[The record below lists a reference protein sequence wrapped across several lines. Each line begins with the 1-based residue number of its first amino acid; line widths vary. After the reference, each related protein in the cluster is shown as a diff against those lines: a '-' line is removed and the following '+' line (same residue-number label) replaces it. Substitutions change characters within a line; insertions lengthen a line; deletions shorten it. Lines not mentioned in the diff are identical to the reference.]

1 MTATIYKMDDY
12 RKTPRGRV
20 PHETAIDR
28 YIDQERA
35 RASRYSVEQFEKWKQ
50 EFAKEQNT

>member
-1 MTATIYKMDDY
+1 MSATIHKLDDY
-12 RKTPRGRV
+12 RKTPRKAL

-35 RASRYSVEQFEKWKQ
+35 RISREETQRFETLKRDVW
-50 EFAKEQNT
+50 

>member
-12 RKTPRGRV
+12 RKTPRKRV

-28 YIDQERA
+28 YVDQERA
-35 RASRYSVEQFEKWKQ
+35 RMSRDETQRFEAWKRDFW
-50 EFAKEQNT
+50 EKTR

>member
-1 MTATIYKMDDY
+1 MTAIIYKLDDY

-35 RASRYSVEQFEKWKQ
+35 HQSRSEVEQFERWKRDVW
-50 EFAKEQNT
+50 ENHK